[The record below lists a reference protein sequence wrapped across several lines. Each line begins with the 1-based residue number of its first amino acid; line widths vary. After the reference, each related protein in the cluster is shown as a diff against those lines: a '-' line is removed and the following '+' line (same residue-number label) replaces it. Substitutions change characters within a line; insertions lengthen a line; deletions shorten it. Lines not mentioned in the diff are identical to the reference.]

1 MTETREVSSAD
12 MTWPPNPQNS
22 AETAKPMNNR
32 VPVIS
37 RKHSSLFLPLTS
49 HMQACAICSY
59 AKVCKIVQVEGSSGA
74 CGPPRPPRRV
84 RSRLGQPEQ
93 PGLPE
98 SEGKRASRLLGVGA
112 F

>member
-22 AETAKPMNNR
+22 AETPKPMKNR

-37 RKHSSLFLPLTS
+37 RKHSSLFLPSTS
-49 HMQACAICSY
+49 HMEVCAICSY
-59 AKVCKIVQVEGSSGA
+59 TKVSKIVQVEDRFGVSWPHLPSQGSARTAGMTRTA
-74 CGPPRPPRRV
+74 RV
-84 RSRLGQPEQ
+84 GGMGDIEAA
-93 PGLPE
+93 GN
-98 SEGKRASRLLGVGA
+98 GA